1 MALRFT
7 TSIKSYNNTQYT
19 IQIWDKDWSG
29 SSNDFVLGTGGPI
42 ITYDTNGDKK
52 FSVKYLF

>member
-1 MALRFT
+1 MAQRFS

-19 IQIWDKDWSG
+19 IQIWDKEWTG
-29 SSNDFVLGTGGPI
+29 SSTTFVIGTGGPV

-52 FSVKYLF
+52 F